1 MACFTL
7 AILAATGSCEVDVMD
22 VFPQFLMEPVEDVA
36 QRLLG
41 CTLVRTLDGHRIVV
55 RIVETEAYDQ
65 DDPASHAYRGRTARN
80 EVMFGP
86 SGHLYVY
93 FTYGMHYCC
102 NVVTGTEGQGSGV
115 LIRAA
120 HPLAGIGIIE
130 ARRGVVGVN
139 ATNGPAKLCQALAI
153 DRALGG
159 HDLRR
164 EPLELRLGGREPGE
178 TVAQSPRIGIS
189 KATGRLR
196 RYFLAGNPYVSR
208 APGTGHGTRTPD

>member
-1 MACFTL
+1 M
-7 AILAATGSCEVDVMD
+7 
-22 VFPQFLMEPVEDVA
+22 FPDFLMEPVEVVA

-41 CTLVRTLDGHRIVV
+41 CTLVRTLDGHRLVV

-102 NVVTGTEGQGSGV
+102 NVVTGVAGEGSGV
-115 LIRAA
+115 LIRAGQ
-120 HPLAGIGIIE
+120 PLEGIDIIQE
-130 ARRGVVGVN
+130 RRGVSGAN

-164 EPLELRLGGREPGE
+164 EPLELRLGGLVPGE
-178 TVAQSPRIGIS
+178 VVAQSPRIGIS
-189 KATGRLR
+189 KATDRLR
-196 RYFLAGNPYVSR
+196 RYFLTGNPYVSR
-208 APGTGHGTRTPD
+208 APAVMKERTPGR

>member
-7 AILAATGSCEVDVMD
+7 AILAAAGSCEMDDMD

-36 QRLLG
+36 QQLLG
-41 CTLVRTLDGHRIVV
+41 CTLVRTLDGHRITV

-65 DDPASHAYRGRTARN
+65 DDPASHSFRGRTTRN

-86 SGHLYVY
+86 GGYLYVY

-102 NVVTGTEGQGSGV
+102 NVVSGVPGEGSGV

-120 HPLAGIGIIE
+120 QPIAGIDIIE
-130 ARRGVVGVN
+130 ARRGMVGVN
-139 ATNGPAKLCQALAI
+139 ATNGPAKLCQALDI
-153 DRALGG
+153 DRSLGG

-164 EPLELRLGGREPGE
+164 EPLELRLGGLAPGE
-178 TVAQSPRIGIS
+178 TVARSPRIGIS
-189 KATGRLR
+189 KATDRLR
-196 RYFLAGNPYVSR
+196 RFFLAGNPYVSR
-208 APGTGHGTRTPD
+208 ASGTGHGTPG